1 VAQIPRLTKEFMK
14 NSALLLKIMAV
25 MCGVGLLCAAFL
37 VLIGSMVF
45 NKTPQSFR
53 AIGALTFEFGLK
65 IAATSQQQS
74 AIAEMARGVIE
85 EIQRLPD
92 IATAEVTRSTESW
105 VKIRV
110 VVTDPHPSYAAVGA
124 IVERCTPDANV
135 ERPGV
140 LCEVFTEQGTP
151 LSEAGQPIPEVEQS
165 S

>member
-1 VAQIPRLTKEFMK
+1 MK

-37 VLIGSMVF
+37 VVVGSMVF

-65 IAATSQQQS
+65 IAATGQQQS
-74 AIAEMARGVIE
+74 AMAGMARGVIE

-92 IATAEVTRSTESW
+92 IAAAEVTRSTETW

-110 VVTDPHPSYAAVGA
+110 VVADPHPSYAELEA
-124 IVERCTPDANV
+124 ILDRCTPDANV
-135 ERPGV
+135 EWPGV
-140 LCEVFTEQGTP
+140 LCEVFTVQGTP
-151 LSEAGQPIPEVEQS
+151 LSDAGQPMPEVERS
-165 S
+165 F